1 MKFSE
6 GILMALQQIRANKL
20 KSFFTLI
27 GVIIGIT
34 FFIAVITVVE
44 GMNRYVQDDFAGSIF
59 GVNTFTVVRR
69 TNVTTG
75 SESEARRRRQS
86 RNPDLTISDA
96 DVVRKAAPDAW
107 RFAYSSDAFSG
118 DGATY
123 REKRRRNIRVIG
135 GSDEYEV
142 LQGWEVDQG
151 RGLSTLDQRRGLK
164 VAIIGSAIAEKL
176 FPDVTPLGKR
186 IRVGAHRFEVVGVWE
201 EQGGFLGNIRDASML
216 VPFSTY
222 QQTFSDDRDRVEDIQ
237 VKMRSSEEMD
247 AAISETEAALRT
259 ARGLRPGE
267 ENNFH
272 IQTSSEILGLW
283 ETINKVL
290 LAALPGL
297 TLIALVVGGIV
308 IMNIMLLS
316 VASRTREIGI
326 RKALGARRQDI
337 LLQFLAESSTLS
349 VIGAAI
355 GIGTG
360 IGLGKLVDATT
371 ALPAS
376 VPLWAIWISL
386 GLGLLVGVGS
396 GVYPA
401 HKAAKQD
408 PIVALNYE

>member
-1 MKFSE
+1 
-6 GILMALQQIRANKL
+6 MALQQIRAHKL

-86 RNPDLTISDA
+86 RNPDLTIADA
-96 DVVRKAAPDAW
+96 EVVKAAAPDAW
-107 RFAYSSDAFSG
+107 RFAYSSDEFSG

-123 REKRRRNIRVIG
+123 REKRRRNIRIIG

-164 VAIIGSAIAEKL
+164 VAIIGSQIADRL

-186 IRVGAHRFEVVGVWE
+186 MRVGAHRFEVVGVWE
-201 EQGGFLGNIRDASML
+201 AQGGFLGNIRDASIL

-222 QQTFSDDRDRVEDIQ
+222 QQTFSSDRERVEDIQ
-237 VKMRSSEEMD
+237 VKMRSSEEMG
-247 AAISETEAALRT
+247 AAILETEAALRT

-267 ENNFH
+267 ESNFH

-283 ETINKVL
+283 ETINRVL

-326 RKALGARRQDI
+326 RKALGARRKDVM
-337 LLQFLAESSTLS
+337 LQFLAESSTLS
-349 VIGAAI
+349 LFGAAI
-355 GIGTG
+355 GIGLG
-360 IGLGKLVDATT
+360 ILLGKLVDATT

-376 VPLWAIWISL
+376 VPSWAIGLSL
-386 GLGLLVGVGS
+386 ALGLLVGVGS
-396 GVYPA
+396 GLYPA

-408 PIVALNYE
+408 PVVALGHE

>member
-1 MKFSE
+1 
-6 GILMALQQIRANKL
+6 MALQQIRAHKL

-75 SESEARRRRQS
+75 SESEARRRRES
-86 RNPDLTISDA
+86 RNPDLTIADA
-96 DVVRKAAPDAW
+96 EVVKAAAPDAW
-107 RFAYSSDAFSG
+107 RFAYSSDAFLG
-118 DGATY
+118 EGATY
-123 REKRRRNIRVIG
+123 REKRRRNIRIIG

-164 VAIIGSAIAEKL
+164 VAIIGSQIADRL

-201 EQGGFLGNIRDASML
+201 AQGGFLGNIRDASML

-222 QQTFSDDRDRVEDIQ
+222 RQTFSSDRERVEDIQ
-237 VKMRSSEEMD
+237 VKMRSLEEMD
-247 AAISETEAALRT
+247 AAILETEAALRT

-283 ETINKVL
+283 ETINRVL

-326 RKALGARRQDI
+326 RKALGARRKDVM
-337 LLQFLAESSTLS
+337 LQFLAESSTLS
-349 VIGAAI
+349 LFGAAI
-355 GIGTG
+355 GIGLG
-360 IGLGKLVDATT
+360 ILLGKLVDATT

-376 VPLWAIWISL
+376 VPSWAIGLSL
-386 GLGLLVGVGS
+386 ALGLLVGVGS
-396 GVYPA
+396 GLYPA

-408 PIVALNYE
+408 PVVALGHE

>member
-1 MKFSE
+1 
-6 GILMALQQIRANKL
+6 MALQQIRANKL

-118 DGATY
+118 EGATY

-186 IRVGAHRFEVVGVWE
+186 IRVGAYRFEVVGVWE
-201 EQGGFLGNIRDASML
+201 AQGGFLGNIRDASML

-267 ENNFH
+267 ESNFH

-349 VIGAAI
+349 LIGAAI
-355 GIGTG
+355 GIGAG

-376 VPLWAIWISL
+376 VPPWAIGISL